1 MRQRLTFLRV
11 LAWALGVQFILYV
24 VYFALGVTSHGA
36 TDWFQTAVWTI
47 YGRVG
52 GLLLL
57 PFVPETWAGIGML
70 QLFAPLIGIVLYS
83 VVLATLIK
91 IVRRPHVA

>member
-1 MRQRLTFLRV
+1 MRHRLTFLRV
-11 LAWALGVQFILYV
+11 LAWAFGVQFILYV
-24 VYFALGVTSHGA
+24 VYFALAARSHGA

-57 PFVPETWAGIGML
+57 RFVPETWAGIGTL
-70 QLFAPLIGIVLYS
+70 QLFGPLVAIVLYS
-83 VVLATLIK
+83 VVLAALIK
-91 IVRRPHVA
+91 IVRRRHAA